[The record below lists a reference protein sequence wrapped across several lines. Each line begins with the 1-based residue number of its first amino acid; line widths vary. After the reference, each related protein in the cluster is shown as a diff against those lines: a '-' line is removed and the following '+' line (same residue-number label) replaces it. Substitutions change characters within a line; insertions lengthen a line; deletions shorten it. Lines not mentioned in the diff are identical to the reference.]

1 MAGPRFQGE
10 LVEDTTSSSPRFGG
24 GELVEGAAPISEP
37 VAGEPK
43 TKTLR
48 ERGTQLLEAIG
59 GGAALGAVS
68 PEATQLVGKGIQK
81 LPVPYAKPVGMGL
94 QQAGKLMQRQRLTET
109 GIGAVGGG
117 TADIAGQSVEISGGS
132 SPMVFAAELAG
143 GFAGPAFMNTIKNV
157 VSYGA
162 RKLFGMDSG
171 SALKAIAD
179 DLNIDEK
186 TLSPSQRDAIKKQ
199 IEELRGGE
207 PSSKSQESLYDVLKT
222 GVLDITGEAEKRAL
236 AKKAEAEL
244 AQRGAETQAEK
255 MRLAGKKTTQIGA
268 ETAAQAK
275 AARASVGVE
284 REASDVGNTLR
295 NKITEL
301 FGNIAEKRSA
311 EYKAQKAIRDAAVA
325 EKELAG
331 EFVRNMPEYKDL
343 LSNLRGK
350 LLIGAEAQTQ
360 KTAPVTEKGVLQAYQ
375 NIYDAVSARR
385 VQVGVN
391 EEGNPIFKTFPTS
404 FDALDDVRRRLGD
417 VAFGKEVEG
426 YSAIGSDIAKT
437 YYGKISELQSKFAGE
452 SHDALQGGYEMASR
466 LLDKYRSR
474 VGKKTTAIDRF
485 DPTRFATDPASL
497 PNTYFSSQQSVRD
510 LLELTGND
518 RNFVLKEAS
527 DFTARQLRDKNA
539 TGVKSWINSN
549 SDWLTALPEVRTK
562 VNSYLQTLE
571 RAERVAGKTTKAG
584 QILEAKEPTILR
596 AGEKAVATGEKAAG
610 EIRAEA
616 AQRVKTILG
625 DSNPARRVREIILG
639 GKPSEWAEIGPIL
652 AASPEGKR
660 LITESVQQIMAD
672 RASTGLTSSIVAFRE
687 DVAPSLRA
695 AGLMS
700 DAQLSSLEA
709 QLRAIANSALG
720 EPAKLTLLQRTI
732 KNALIGVSAQP
743 VGSFIFGAAN
753 TGKSLYDV
761 INKKDSPSS
770 AVPRFAQ

>member
-1 MAGPRFQGE
+1 MVTAAKPLEEDISDLPPPPPLGE
-10 LVEDTTSSSPRFGG
+10 D
-24 GELVEGAAPISEP
+24 ISDLPPPP

-43 TKTLR
+43 TKTFR
-48 ERGTQLLEAIG
+48 ERGTQFLESVV
-59 GGAALGAVS
+59 GGAALGAAS
-68 PEATQLVGKGIQK
+68 PNITEYVGKGMQK
-81 LPVPYAKPVGMGL
+81 LPMPYAKPVGMGVE
-94 QQAGKLMQRQRLTET
+94 QAGKMMKRQRLTEA

-143 GFAGPAFMNTIKNV
+143 GIAGPAFINTIKNV

-162 RKLFGMDSG
+162 RKLFGMDSV
-171 SALKAIAD
+171 SAVKAIAD
-179 DLNIDEK
+179 DLSIDEK

-199 IEELRGGE
+199 IEELRGGA
-207 PSSKSQESLYDVLKT
+207 PSSEPQKSLFDVLKT
-222 GVLDITGEAEKRAL
+222 GVLDITGEAERRAL
-236 AKKAEAEL
+236 AKKAEAEMT
-244 AQRGAETQAEK
+244 QRGAETQAEK

-275 AARASVGVE
+275 AARATVGTE

-295 NKITEL
+295 NRITEL
-301 FGNIAEKRSA
+301 FGGLAEKRSA

-325 EKELAG
+325 EKEAAG

-426 YSAIGSDIAKT
+426 YSAIGADIAKT

-485 DPTRFATDPASL
+485 DPTRFATDPSSL
-497 PNTYFSSQQSVRD
+497 PNTYFSSQQSVKD

-539 TGVKSWINSN
+539 TGVKSWMNSN
-549 SDWLTALPEVRTK
+549 SDWLTALPEVRAK
-562 VNSYLQTLE
+562 VSSYLQTLE
-571 RAERVAGKTTKAG
+571 RAERVAGKATKAG
-584 QILEAKEPTILR
+584 QILEAKEPTVLR
-596 AGEKAVATGEKAAG
+596 TGERAVAAGEKAAG

-616 AQRVKTILG
+616 AQRAKTILG

-639 GKPSEWAEIGPIL
+639 GKPSEWAEVGPIL

-687 DVAPSLRA
+687 DVAPSLKA

-700 DAQLSSLEA
+700 DRQLSSLEA
-709 QLRAIANSALG
+709 QLQAIANSALG

-732 KNALIGVSAQP
+732 KNAIIGVYAPP
-743 VGSFIFGAAN
+743 VGSMIFGAAGA
-753 TGKSLYDV
+753 GKSLYDV
-761 INKKDSPSS
+761 INKKESPTS
-770 AVPRFAQ
+770 AAPRFAQ

>member
-1 MAGPRFQGE
+1 
-10 LVEDTTSSSPRFGG
+10 
-24 GELVEGAAPISEP
+24 
-37 VAGEPK
+37 
-43 TKTLR
+43 
-48 ERGTQLLEAIG
+48 
-59 GGAALGAVS
+59 
-68 PEATQLVGKGIQK
+68 
-81 LPVPYAKPVGMGL
+81 
-94 QQAGKLMQRQRLTET
+94 
-109 GIGAVGGG
+109 
-117 TADIAGQSVEISGGS
+117 
-132 SPMVFAAELAG
+132 MVFAAELAG

-207 PSSKSQESLYDVLKT
+207 PSSKSQEGLYDVLKT

-244 AQRGAETQAEK
+244 TQRGAETQAEK
-255 MRLAGKKTTQIGA
+255 MRLASKRTTQIGA
-268 ETAAQAK
+268 ETAAEAK
-275 AARASVGVE
+275 AARASVGIE
-284 REASDVGNTLR
+284 REASDVGKTLR
-295 NKITEL
+295 DKIMGL
-301 FGNIAEKRSA
+301 FGDIAEKRSA
-311 EYKAQKAIRDAAVA
+311 EYKAQKALRDTAVA
-325 EKELAG
+325 GKEAAG
-331 EFVRNMPEYKDL
+331 EFVKNMPEYKAL
-343 LSNLRGK
+343 LSNLRDK

-360 KTAPVTEKGVLQAYQ
+360 KSAPVTEKGVLQAYQ

-426 YSAIGSDIAKT
+426 YSAIGADIART
-437 YYGKISELQSKFAGE
+437 YYGKISEIQSKFAGE

-466 LLDKYRSR
+466 LLDKFKSR
-474 VGKKTTAIDRF
+474 AGKKTTAADRF
-485 DPTRFATDPASL
+485 DPTRFATDPSSL
-497 PNTYFSSQQSVRD
+497 PNTYFSSQQSVKD

-584 QILEAKEPTILR
+584 QILEAKEPTVLGEGKKAVV
-596 AGEKAVATGEKAAG
+596 AGEKAIE
-610 EIRAEA
+610 EIRATAEKRA
-616 AQRVKTILG
+616 KTILG

-639 GKPSEWAEIGPIL
+639 GKPSEWAEVGPIL
-652 AASPEGKR
+652 AASTEGKR

-720 EPAKLTLLQRTI
+720 EPAKLTLLQRAI
-732 KNALIGVSAQP
+732 KNALIGVYAQP

-761 INKKDSPSS
+761 INKKDSPAS
-770 AVPRFAQ
+770 AVPRFGQ

>member
-1 MAGPRFQGE
+1 MVAATKPLEQDISDLPPPPPPGE
-10 LVEDTTSSSPRFGG
+10 N
-24 GELVEGAAPISEP
+24 ISDLPLPP
-37 VAGEPK
+37 VADKPK
-43 TKTLR
+43 KKTFG
-48 ERGTQLLEAIG
+48 ERGTQLLESVVG
-59 GGAALGAVS
+59 GTAMGAVS
-68 PEATQLVGKGIQK
+68 PEATQLVGKGMQK
-81 LPVPYAKPVGMGL
+81 LPLPYAKPIGMGL
-94 QQAGKLMQRQRLTET
+94 EQAGKLMKRQRLTEA

-117 TADIAGQSVEISGGS
+117 TGDIAGQSVEISGGS

-143 GFAGPAFMNTIKNV
+143 GVVGPAFINTIKSV

-162 RKLFGMDSG
+162 RKFGLLDPV
-171 SALKAIAD
+171 SAVKTVAD
-179 DLNIDEK
+179 DLSFDEK
-186 TLSPSQRDAIKKQ
+186 LLSPSQRDYIKKQ
-199 IEELRGGE
+199 IEEFRGGA
-207 PSSKSQESLYDVLKT
+207 PSSESQKGLYDVLKT

-236 AKKAEAEL
+236 AKKAEAETT
-244 AQRGAETQAEK
+244 QIGAETQAEK
-255 MRLAGKKTTQIGA
+255 MRLASKRTTQIGA

-284 REASDVGNTLR
+284 REASDVGSTLR

-301 FGNIAEKRSA
+301 FGGLAEKRSA

-325 EKELAG
+325 EKESAG
-331 EFVRNMPEYKDL
+331 NLLRDMTEYKDL
-343 LSNLRGK
+343 LSDLRGK
-350 LLIGAEAQTQ
+350 LLRGAEAQTQ
-360 KTAPVTEKGVLQAYQ
+360 KTAKVTEPGVLSVYE
-375 NIYDAVSARR
+375 NIYQAVSGRR
-385 VQVGVN
+385 VATAFDP
-391 EEGNPIFKTFPTS
+391 EGKPTAFKTFPTS
-404 FDALDDVRRRLGD
+404 FEALDDVRRRLGD

-426 YSAIGSDIAKT
+426 YSAIGADIART
-437 YYGKISELQSKFAGE
+437 YYGKISEIQSKFAGE

-596 AGEKAVATGEKAAG
+596 AGERAAVAGEKAADK
-610 EIRAEA
+610 IKVEA
-616 AQRVKTILG
+616 AQRARTILG
-625 DSNPARRVREIILG
+625 DSNPARRVQEIILG
-639 GKPSEWAEIGPIL
+639 GKPSEWAEVGPIL

-660 LITESVQQIMAD
+660 LITEAVQQTMAD
-672 RASTGLTSSIVAFRE
+672 RASTGLISSIQTFHF
-687 DVAPSLRA
+687 DVAPSLKA

-709 QLRAIANSALG
+709 QLRAIGSSAMS
-720 EPAKLTLLQRTI
+720 EAAKMTLLQRTI
-732 KNALIGVSAQP
+732 KNAIIGVGAQP

-761 INKKDSPSS
+761 INKKDSPAS
-770 AVPRFAQ
+770 AAPRFGQ